1 MSHTVIETNNINM
14 VFDGLVVLEDINIS
28 INKGDY
34 VGLIGPN
41 GSGKSTLIKIIL
53 GLLKPTSGSVKLFN
67 CELNKFS
74 DWQKVSYVPQKKG
87 SDLTEFPF
95 TALEVITMEGV
106 SKSVAIESLKK
117 VGLADKANVAISK
130 LSGGQQQR
138 VFIARALV
146 SNPELLILD
155 EPTSGVDQDS
165 QSDFYKLLSN
175 LNKENKITLILVSHD
190 IDVVAHEVT
199 HLLCIN
205 KKLICHG
212 KPHELLNEEFVKKV
226 YGDELKMVVHGH

>member
-1 MSHTVIETNNINM
+1 M
-14 VFDGLVVLEDINIS
+14 VFDGLEVLEDINIK

-41 GSGKSTLIKIIL
+41 GSGKSTLVKIIL
-53 GLLKPTSGSVKLFN
+53 GLLKPTTGSVKLFDTDI
-67 CELNKFS
+67 NKFN
-74 DWQKVSYVPQKKG
+74 DWKKVSYVSQKRG

-106 SKSVAIESLKK
+106 DTTVAKASLEK
-117 VGLADKANVAISK
+117 VGLADKANVSISK

-165 QSDFYKLLSN
+165 QADFYKLLTK
-175 LNKENKITLILVSHD
+175 LNKENNITLVLVSHD

-212 KPHELLNEEFVKKV
+212 RPSELLNEEFVKKV
-226 YGDELKMVVHGH
+226 YGNELKMVVHGH